1 MGWILVGAQSW
12 NTGTPQPRPQLSIH
26 LRVCLKP
33 IVESNDILV
42 SQFSHN
48 VHLPLQR
55 EQVLGTFV
63 QFGDKLER
71 HNLHSQHI
79 SCLSVSGAQITTQTP
94 DGQVAYQLGVFSSAL
109 VDPSKGPFSN
119 HLQNMVVLHRHFCY
133 GALHLEMCAVLPR
146 GLAVGRCRASC
157 STSATFPREIR

>member
-1 MGWILVGAQSW
+1 MFLLTSAK
-12 NTGTPQPRPQLSIH
+12 RLH

-33 IVESNDILV
+33 IVKSNDILV
-42 SQFSHN
+42 SQFSHD

-71 HNLHSQHI
+71 HNLHSNTLAVCFRCTDHDSDSRRTDSLPAWCIFVCPCRPVQRTLLQSPPKHG
-79 SCLSVSGAQITTQTP
+79 SP
-94 DGQVAYQLGVFSSAL
+94 PSSLFVMVRSIWRCA
-109 VDPSKGPFSN
+109 PFY
-119 HLQNMVVLHRHFCY
+119 HV
-133 GALHLEMCAVLPR
+133 